1 MAKEGD
7 KTITFSIGDDKEE
20 EMKHILQSVYLS
32 LSEKV
37 YNPINQIV
45 GYILSQDPTY
55 ITNYNNARGLIR
67 KIDRDE
73 LLNHLV
79 KNYLGL

>member
-20 EMKHILQSVYLS
+20 EMKQILQSVYLY
-32 LSEKV
+32 LSENG

-45 GYILSQDPTY
+45 G
-55 ITNYNNARGLIR
+55 
-67 KIDRDE
+67 
-73 LLNHLV
+73 
-79 KNYLGL
+79 